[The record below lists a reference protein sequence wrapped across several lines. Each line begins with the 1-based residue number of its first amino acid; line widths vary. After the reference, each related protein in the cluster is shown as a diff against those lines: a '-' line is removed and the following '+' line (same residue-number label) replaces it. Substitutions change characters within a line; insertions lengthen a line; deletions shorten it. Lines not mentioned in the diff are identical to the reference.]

1 MREVVETVSIIA
13 SCRMPSIGSSH
24 DAYLLRVFILKMFI
38 AFAVL
43 IALGVSVVFVLAYIF
58 IELDDSDVHD
68 DDIHCHALKVQIS
81 ATYNEEAQ
89 DR

>member
-1 MREVVETVSIIA
+1 METVSIIA

-24 DAYLLRVFILKMFI
+24 DAYLLKVFILKVFI
-38 AFAVL
+38 ASSVL

-58 IELDDSDVHD
+58 FKLDDSDVHD
-68 DDIHCHALKVQIS
+68 DDIHCHARKVQIS

>member
-1 MREVVETVSIIA
+1 VETVSIIA

-24 DAYLLRVFILKMFI
+24 DDYLLKAFILKVFI
-38 AFAVL
+38 AFSVL

-58 IELDDSDVHD
+58 VKIDDSDVHD
-68 DDIHCHALKVQIS
+68 DDIYCHARKVQIS